1 MELLW
6 SSLDTDFGGKE
17 IQVGKSLS
25 LSNIN
30 MCPAEAQKI

>member
-6 SSLDTDFGGKE
+6 SSFDTNFGGKE
-17 IQVGKSLS
+17 IQVGEHLS

-30 MCPAEAQKI
+30 TCPAVAQNI

>member
-6 SSLDTDFGGKE
+6 SSFDTNFGGKE
-17 IQVGKSLS
+17 IQVGERLS

-30 MCPAEAQKI
+30 MRPAVAQKI